1 MKKIELEFKGYWR
14 EDRKNHIPRESGI
27 YCVYACKCDKEK
39 KTVALR
45 KLLYIGGSGDM
56 RMHLDNNPQTEE
68 WKQQLQEG
76 EELCYSAAKLSSA
89 ERYQAEAALIF
100 LNKPVCNKEHVDKF
114 IFNRTK
120 IVTTGNNRFL
130 EAEAVASAK

>member
-1 MKKIELEFKGYWR
+1 MKEFTLDFKGYWR
-14 EDRKNHIPRESGI
+14 EDRKNRLPRESGI

-56 RMHLDNNPQTEE
+56 RIHLENNEQTQE
-68 WKQQLQEG
+68 WKQQLEQG
-76 EELCYSAAKLSSA
+76 EELCYSVAKVGSA
-89 ERYQAEAALIF
+89 ERYRAEAALIYV
-100 LNKPVCNKEHVDKF
+100 NKPPCNKEHVDRF

-120 IVTTGNNRFL
+120 ILTTGNNRFL
-130 EAEAVASAK
+130 KEEAIASE